1 MKSKKIFPAVYDG
14 VDPANR
20 ESVRGNICAPSMGI
34 SVVSWLRTG
43 NERMRVIANEG
54 GVESMED

>member
-1 MKSKKIFPAVYDG
+1 MIFPAVYDG
-14 VDPANR
+14 VDPANG

-34 SVVSWLRTG
+34 SVASWLRTG
-43 NERMRVIANEG
+43 NERMQGIANEG

>member
-1 MKSKKIFPAVYDG
+1 MG
-14 VDPANR
+14 T
-20 ESVRGNICAPSMGI
+20 SMA
-34 SVVSWLRTG
+34 SWLRIG

>member
-1 MKSKKIFPAVYDG
+1 VKSKKIFPAVYNV
-14 VDPANR
+14 VDPANG
-20 ESVRGNICAPSMGI
+20 ESVRGNICASSMGT
-34 SVVSWLRTG
+34 SMASWLRIG